1 MLPRLF
7 RIAPERCH
15 SLSSRLAVKGVMFA
29 VLASCSFV
37 TSIRIPDCTLRPIPC
52 AREFITCVKRSRALL
67 AMSAVCAAMNHAM

>member
-37 TSIRIPDCTLRPIPC
+37 T
-52 AREFITCVKRSRALL
+52 RSGYLTALFGRFPAQENL
-67 AMSAVCAAMNHAM
+67 LPVSSALEHYWR